1 MKFVPKEE
9 LQKQKEEKNPYLMNE
24 FFNKHLPMLKYN
36 NLVSVTIDKLTNEL
50 TGFIKL
56 TDDKEVKQILSREE
70 CLQKALQFLERVIP
84 DIKQYLRLW
93 EEREAEED
101 GIERFIFSVYINDIL
116 AEYNQFMIN
125 INAENGAV
133 MHYSGSLATYKKLL
147 TYETTKS
154 NKKKKR

>member
-70 CLQKALQFLERVIP
+70 CLQKHFNFRT
-84 DIKQYLRLW
+84 
-93 EEREAEED
+93 
-101 GIERFIFSVYINDIL
+101 S
-116 AEYNQFMIN
+116 
-125 INAENGAV
+125 
-133 MHYSGSLATYKKLL
+133 YS
-147 TYETTKS
+147 
-154 NKKKKR
+154 R

>member
-70 CLQKALQFLERVIP
+70 CLQKALQF
-84 DIKQYLRLW
+84 
-93 EEREAEED
+93 
-101 GIERFIFSVYINDIL
+101 
-116 AEYNQFMIN
+116 
-125 INAENGAV
+125 
-133 MHYSGSLATYKKLL
+133 
-147 TYETTKS
+147 
-154 NKKKKR
+154 

>member
-70 CLQKALQFLERVIP
+70 CLQKHFN
-84 DIKQYLRLW
+84 
-93 EEREAEED
+93 
-101 GIERFIFSVYINDIL
+101 F
-116 AEYNQFMIN
+116 
-125 INAENGAV
+125 
-133 MHYSGSLATYKKLL
+133 
-147 TYETTKS
+147 
-154 NKKKKR
+154 

>member
-56 TDDKEVKQILSREE
+56 IDDKEVKQILSREE
-70 CLQKALQFLERVIP
+70 CLQKALQF
-84 DIKQYLRLW
+84 
-93 EEREAEED
+93 
-101 GIERFIFSVYINDIL
+101 
-116 AEYNQFMIN
+116 
-125 INAENGAV
+125 
-133 MHYSGSLATYKKLL
+133 
-147 TYETTKS
+147 
-154 NKKKKR
+154 

>member
-1 MKFVPKEE
+1 MDQIIINYRQQWLLENKKGSQQDDVFDLFDWDKESFTKVVETENDDEIRMKFVPKEE

-70 CLQKALQFLERVIP
+70 CLQKHFNFRT
-84 DIKQYLRLW
+84 
-93 EEREAEED
+93 
-101 GIERFIFSVYINDIL
+101 S
-116 AEYNQFMIN
+116 
-125 INAENGAV
+125 
-133 MHYSGSLATYKKLL
+133 YSRYQTISASLGGTGS
-147 TYETTKS
+147 
-154 NKKKKR
+154 RRRWD